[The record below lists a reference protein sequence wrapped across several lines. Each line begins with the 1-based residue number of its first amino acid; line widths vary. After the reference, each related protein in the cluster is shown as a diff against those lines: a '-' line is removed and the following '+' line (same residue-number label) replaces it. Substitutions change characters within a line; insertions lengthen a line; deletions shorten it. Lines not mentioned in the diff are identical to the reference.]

1 LYADRPIVRL
11 ADHHGAEHSLW
22 LHTTLSLDE
31 DEDAD

>member
-1 LYADRPIVRL
+1 VRL
-11 ADHHGAEHSLW
+11 ADDHGKEHGLSL